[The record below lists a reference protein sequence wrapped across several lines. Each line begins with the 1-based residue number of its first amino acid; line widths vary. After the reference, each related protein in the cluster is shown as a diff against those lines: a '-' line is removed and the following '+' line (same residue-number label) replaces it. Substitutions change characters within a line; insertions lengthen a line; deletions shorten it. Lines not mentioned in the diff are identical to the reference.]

1 MMAPAIPVI
10 APTMPVMMATYSIHS
25 ASGALAG
32 GAVATSEGAAADPFS
47 GGDGDRS
54 GDAMTVGGSGDAM
67 TVGVATVDTDADG
80 PVVAYRP
87 SASAID
93 AAGVSRA
100 ISAATAAALC
110 SEKSR
115 AAARGSKLTGC
126 RGESGSAVFSVV
138 RKMSLKDGPALVD
151 MLAIQSFP

>member
-1 MMAPAIPVI
+1 MTV
-10 APTMPVMMATYSIHS
+10 
-25 ASGALAG
+25 G
-32 GAVATSEGAAADPFS
+32 G
-47 GGDGDRS
+47 S

-80 PVVAYRP
+80 PGVAYRP

>member
-80 PVVAYRP
+80 PGVAYRP

>member
-1 MMAPAIPVI
+1 
-10 APTMPVMMATYSIHS
+10 
-25 ASGALAG
+25 
-32 GAVATSEGAAADPFS
+32 
-47 GGDGDRS
+47 
-54 GDAMTVGGSGDAM
+54 MTVGGSGDAM

-80 PVVAYRP
+80 PGVAYRP

-151 MLAIQSFP
+151 MLAIHSFP